1 MRIDIYFH
9 DYKDKSESNRTLEVL
24 QLYLNKHTI
33 MKNYSSVYNSI
44 SFKFLNN
51 PPKKREAKVLMPYGV
66 HPEVEIL
73 SHFEDN
79 RKLSV
84 EVFHLALGL
93 LKEAIPRI
101 PYAPTKKEFDF
112 DVEELLKDII
122 ISIKDAPNSKQELK
136 FLDDNKKQ
144 FTLQNR
150 LNHKLRIIQNFR
162 ENPRPLDTRI
172 IGVRI
177 FSNIQFDDGDDD
189 VYFYQNMYSI
199 IFSDV
204 LYWYDIRLPGYKE
217 IYIEL
222 VESVEE
228 AIDISTSKDDWFQY
242 THAILDYTTFKQA
255 SQEIKEQLLLKSLI
269 EGLRY
274 ITDFD
279 HLEVNK
285 IEGAIEYIQKHK
297 LKTPLTYSIKENDEY
312 KVTIHYKVTR
322 ETIIRNYVKAIYN
335 IHIFQK
341 ATGKESVNHLGIF
354 ETFNVPYILGNIT
367 LTKKQVTI
375 KGRKGL
381 RAEVYRSSEKAP
393 IEFKFEFQK
402 MFLTNEEGDTVG

>member
-1 MRIDIYFH
+1 
-9 DYKDKSESNRTLEVL
+9 
-24 QLYLNKHTI
+24 

-51 PPKKREAKVLMPYGV
+51 PPKKREAKVLMPYGI

-79 RKLSV
+79 KKLSV
-84 EVFHLALGL
+84 DTFHLALGL
-93 LKEAIPRI
+93 LKEAILRI
-101 PYAPTKKEFDF
+101 PYAPAKKEFDF
-112 DVEELLKDII
+112 DVEGLLRDI
-122 ISIKDAPNSKQELK
+122 STVIKDAPNSIQELK

-150 LNHKLRIIQNFR
+150 LNHKLRIIQNFK

-177 FSNIQFDDGDDD
+177 FSNFQFDDDED

-204 LYWYDIRLPGYKE
+204 LYWHDIRLPGFKE

-222 VESVEE
+222 VDSVEE

-242 THAILDYTTFKQA
+242 THAILDYNTFKQA
-255 SQEIKEQLLLKSLI
+255 SQEIKEQLFLKSII

-285 IEGAIEYIQKHK
+285 IEGAIKYIQKHK
-297 LKTPLTYSIKENDEY
+297 LNTPLTYEIKENDEY
-312 KVTIHYKVTR
+312 KVIIHYTVTR

-335 IHIFQK
+335 IHVFQK
-341 ATGKESVNHLGIF
+341 ATGKESVKQLGIY
-354 ETFNVPYILGNIT
+354 ETFNVPYILGSIT

-381 RAEVYRSSEKAP
+381 RADVYRSSEKAP

-402 MFLTNEEGDTVG
+402 LFLTNEEGGTVD